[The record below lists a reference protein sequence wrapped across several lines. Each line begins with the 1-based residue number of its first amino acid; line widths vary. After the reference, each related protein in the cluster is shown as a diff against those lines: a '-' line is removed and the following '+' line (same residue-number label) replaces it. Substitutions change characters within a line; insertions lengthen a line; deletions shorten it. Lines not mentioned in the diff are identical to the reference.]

1 MLLAIG
7 LVMVLS
13 TSSAI
18 QLGAGQSPY
27 SAFIKQLLGAMFALA
42 LMWVLS
48 RMPPRLFR
56 LVAYPLLLAAIASLV
71 LVLAFGTSAGGA
83 ERWIS
88 VAGTKV
94 QPSEFAKLAFLVRG
108 ADLLARKE
116 QLRQL
121 TEWRSLLLPL
131 LPGAAAVG
139 LLVVLGDDLGT
150 TFLLLVILLAL
161 LWVVG
166 TPARLFV
173 GVLGLVM
180 FALLILIVVV
190 KYRSNRISG
199 FLNTSAGG
207 PTGPNMQEIQG
218 QYAIGS
224 GGLFGTGLGH

>member
-71 LVLAFGTSAGGA
+71 LVLAFGTTEGGA

-88 VAGTKV
+88 IAGTKV
-94 QPSEFAKLAFLVRG
+94 QPSEFAKLAFLIWG
-108 ADLLARKE
+108 ADLLARKDRLG
-116 QLRQL
+116 QLSDFRGVL
-121 TEWRSLLLPL
+121 IPL
-131 LPGAAAVG
+131 LPAAATICM
-139 LLVVLGDDLGT
+139 LVMLGSDLGT
-150 TFLLLVILLAL
+150 TFLLLVIMLGL

-166 TPARLFV
+166 VPARLFV
-173 GVLGLVM
+173 CILGLVM
-180 FALLILIVVV
+180 
-190 KYRSNRISG
+190 
-199 FLNTSAGG
+199 
-207 PTGPNMQEIQG
+207 
-218 QYAIGS
+218 
-224 GGLFGTGLGH
+224 